1 MILKMTTQEFSKL
14 DTRGLKKV
22 FGEYVGHKVN
32 EICYGGMTNNKWGLY
47 RIRHNECAY
56 SKIKVDPT
64 EEGLTELTIYNFQT
78 KEYQPEP

>member
-1 MILKMTTQEFSKL
+1 MTLNMTTKEFSKL

-22 FGEYVGHKVN
+22 FAKVLGHKVN
-32 EICYGGMTNNKWGLY
+32 EIVYGGMTNDTWGLY

-56 SKIKVDPT
+56 SRIKVDPT
-64 EEGLTELTIYNFQT
+64 ENGLTELTFYNFST